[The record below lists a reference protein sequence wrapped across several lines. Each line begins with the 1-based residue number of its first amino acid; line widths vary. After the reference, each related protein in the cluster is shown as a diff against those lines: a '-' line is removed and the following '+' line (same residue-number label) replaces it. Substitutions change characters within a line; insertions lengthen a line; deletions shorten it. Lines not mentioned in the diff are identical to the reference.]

1 MLDNSDPVGEEDRLL
16 IGEGDVCL
24 TVAVAV
30 VAAAVAAAGGGAHII
45 RLQSSTSMFFRF
57 CQMRYRHKPC

>member
-24 TVAVAV
+24 ATD
-30 VAAAVAAAGGGAHII
+30 AAAATVVVIGGGTHII
-45 RLQSSTSMFFRF
+45 RLQSSTSIFFRF
-57 CQMRYRHKPC
+57 CQMRYRHIQC